1 MARLNQTCVVPVQ
14 YLESIVQL
22 RLSQAHR
29 SRCAS
34 SDQYNRPF
42 AIRVNSS
49 LRFPHRAF
57 LAVLPNGGRFV
68 PGAILVAVAVGRF
81 ANNRSPPTSQ
91 WANAV
96 TIQLDPP
103 GPRLWWGQRW
113 RAIHG
118 RGREYGRDPWHYSL
132 SLSRRERSIG
142 FSCGFTPCGCL
153 FAAQTRRRSADRVPL
168 LVS

>member
-91 WANAV
+91 WAKLGNHSARSTRPTTLAGTEV
-96 TIQLDPP
+96 ASDP
-103 GPRLWWGQRW
+103 RQRQ
-113 RAIHG
+113 RIA
-118 RGREYGRDPWHYSL
+118 
-132 SLSRRERSIG
+132 
-142 FSCGFTPCGCL
+142 
-153 FAAQTRRRSADRVPL
+153 
-168 LVS
+168 